1 MENNIL
7 KKISRQIV
15 DKRVIIMIAFLAAC
29 VYCALSISRVHVNN
43 DITSFLPPDTD
54 TRRGLTIMENEFTT
68 YASANVMLAN
78 TTYER
83 ASAAAEKIE
92 TLEHVTGVTFDNSPA
107 HFVDSAA
114 LLTISFDGTS
124 DDENVIAAMNEIRS
138 LTAGFDTYTSSD
150 IGADLL
156 GEIAQQMVG
165 VVALAAV
172 VIMAVLLFTSR
183 SYFEVVIFLIVF
195 SVAALLNMGTNFW
208 LGEISSITNSIAV
221 ILQLAL
227 AIDYAIIFSHR
238 YQDEIDR
245 FPTEREALI
254 EALSKSI
261 VEISSSSLTT
271 ISGLVALMLMQF
283 RLGYDLGLVLSKGI
297 LCSLITVFLLMPG
310 LIASFFRP
318 LRRTTHK
325 SHVPDITGWGRFL
338 MKTRFGF
345 VAVFVIILPLAI
357 WCSSRTEYAFNDAG
371 IDELKYSESRAAA
384 RKITGTFA
392 NDTTIAVLVPSG
404 NYEAEKQFLRD
415 AAELDNV
422 KTVTGLANIEIEDGK
437 VLTDSYTPRMFSMLL
452 NIDFEEAEMLYAAYG
467 VENGQYQPI
476 FGNAETYSVPLI
488 DMFLFLF
495 EKIDQGIV
503 TLDADSQETLDSLR
517 GELERGE
524 AQLRGENWDRMV
536 ITADV
541 PIEGDESVAL
551 VNALRSLADGRYG
564 EGACLVIGDV
574 TSAKELADTFNGDSL
589 LINLLTIAFVFFILI
604 FTFRSVVGAA
614 LLVFVIQGSI
624 WINFTFPYLT
634 HTRASFVTNMI
645 VSAIQM
651 GATIDYAIVIMS
663 RYLDLKKLHPPQEAM
678 AQAVNESFPTVM
690 TSGTIM
696 TVAGILIAYR
706 VSDVYIGH
714 IGLAVGRGALI
725 SVILVLSVLPQ
736 LIVLLDKVIEKTT
749 FRKKT
754 KTEVPWNERWIAA
767 LLRAVLLLSVSGAA
781 LAADLIPLRYP
792 LPRISRS
799 FPRCARRTHGRKG
812 RRSCSRARHQSHRLR
827 IFRPSC
833 CCPERLTAAATA
845 YSAYPLTATPS
856 TQGLFRM
863 VLKTGVVKISRSPAP
878 SARPET
884 AKTSAV
890 SPG

>member
-1 MENNIL
+1 MLFSAKSDNLKATLTEPGGPLLENNIL

-124 DDENVIAAMNEIRS
+124 DDENVISAMNEIRS
-138 LTAGFDTYTSSD
+138 LTAGFDTYTSSE

-325 SHVPDITGWGRFL
+325 SHVPDITSWGRFL

-476 FGNAETYSVPLI
+476 FGNTETYSVPLI

-589 LINLLTIAFVFFILI
+589 LINLLTIAFVFIILI

-663 RYLDLKKLHPPQEAM
+663 RYLDLKKLHTPQEAM
-678 AQAVNESFPTVM
+678 ARAVNESFPTVM

-754 KTEVPWNERWIAA
+754 TTGG
-767 LLRAVLLLSVSGAA
+767 AV
-781 LAADLIPLRYP
+781 
-792 LPRISRS
+792 
-799 FPRCARRTHGRKG
+799 
-812 RRSCSRARHQSHRLR
+812 
-827 IFRPSC
+827 
-833 CCPERLTAAATA
+833 E
-845 YSAYPLTATPS
+845 
-856 TQGLFRM
+856 
-863 VLKTGVVKISRSPAP
+863 
-878 SARPET
+878 
-884 AKTSAV
+884 
-890 SPG
+890 

>member
-1 MENNIL
+1 MLFSTKSDNLKATLTEPGGPLLENNIL

-124 DDENVIAAMNEIRS
+124 DDENVIAAMKEIRS

-338 MKTRFGF
+338 MKTRVGF

-589 LINLLTIAFVFFILI
+589 LINLLTIAFVFIILI

-663 RYLDLKKLHPPQEAM
+663 RYLDLKKLHTPQEAM

-754 KTEVPWNERWIAA
+754 TTGG
-767 LLRAVLLLSVSGAA
+767 SV
-781 LAADLIPLRYP
+781 
-792 LPRISRS
+792 
-799 FPRCARRTHGRKG
+799 
-812 RRSCSRARHQSHRLR
+812 
-827 IFRPSC
+827 
-833 CCPERLTAAATA
+833 E
-845 YSAYPLTATPS
+845 
-856 TQGLFRM
+856 
-863 VLKTGVVKISRSPAP
+863 
-878 SARPET
+878 
-884 AKTSAV
+884 
-890 SPG
+890 

>member
-1 MENNIL
+1 MLFSAKSDNLKATLTEPGGPLLENNIL

-29 VYCALSISRVHVNN
+29 IYCALSISRVHVNN

-124 DDENVIAAMNEIRS
+124 DDENVISAMNEIRS

-476 FGNAETYSVPLI
+476 FGNTETYSVPLI

-589 LINLLTIAFVFFILI
+589 LINLLTIAFVFIILI

-754 KTEVPWNERWIAA
+754 TTGG
-767 LLRAVLLLSVSGAA
+767 AV
-781 LAADLIPLRYP
+781 
-792 LPRISRS
+792 
-799 FPRCARRTHGRKG
+799 
-812 RRSCSRARHQSHRLR
+812 
-827 IFRPSC
+827 
-833 CCPERLTAAATA
+833 E
-845 YSAYPLTATPS
+845 
-856 TQGLFRM
+856 
-863 VLKTGVVKISRSPAP
+863 
-878 SARPET
+878 
-884 AKTSAV
+884 
-890 SPG
+890 

>member
-1 MENNIL
+1 MLFSAKSDNLKRTITEPGGSLLQNNIL
-7 KKISRQIV
+7 KKLSQQIV
-15 DKRVIIMIAFLAAC
+15 DKRVFIMIAFLAAC
-29 VYCALSISRVHVNN
+29 IYCALSISRVRVNN

-68 YASANVMLAN
+68 YASANVMLTN

-92 TLEHVTGVTFDNSPA
+92 ELEHVTGVTFDDSPA

-114 LLTISFDGTS
+114 LLTISFDGSS

-138 LTAGFDTYTSSD
+138 LTSGFDTYTSSE

-254 EALSKSI
+254 EALAKSI

-310 LIASFFRP
+310 LIATFFRP
-318 LRRTTHK
+318 LRKTAHK

-338 MKTRFGF
+338 MKTRIGF
-345 VAVFVIILPLAI
+345 VALFVIIVPIAI
-357 WCSSRTEYAFNDAG
+357 WCSSRTEYAFNDAS

-384 RKITGTFA
+384 RKITSTFA
-392 NDTTIAVLVPSG
+392 NDTTIAVLVPNG
-404 NYEAEKQFLRD
+404 NYEAEKQFLRE

-422 KTVTGLANIEIEDGK
+422 KAVTGLANIEIEDGK
-437 VLTDSYTPRMFSMLL
+437 VLTDSYTPRMLSMLL

-488 DMFLFLF
+488 DIFLFLF

-503 TLDADSQETLDSLR
+503 TLDASSQETLDSLR

-551 VNALRSLADGRYG
+551 VNALRSLADGHYG
-564 EGACLVIGDV
+564 EGECLVIGEV

-589 LINLLTIAFVFFILI
+589 LINLLTIAFVFLILI
-604 FTFRSVVGAA
+604 FTFKSVAGAA
-614 LLVFVIQGSI
+614 ILVFVIQGSI

-663 RYLDLKKLHPPQEAM
+663 RYLDLKKLHPPREAM
-678 AQAVNESFPTVM
+678 AMAVNESFPTVM

-706 VSDVYIGH
+706 VTDVYIGH

-725 SVILVLSVLPQ
+725 SVILVLTVLPQ
-736 LIVLLDKVIEKTT
+736 LIVLLDKLIEVTM

-754 KTEVPWNERWIAA
+754 G
-767 LLRAVLLLSVSGAA
+767 GAA
-781 LAADLIPLRYP
+781 
-792 LPRISRS
+792 
-799 FPRCARRTHGRKG
+799 K
-812 RRSCSRARHQSHRLR
+812 
-827 IFRPSC
+827 
-833 CCPERLTAAATA
+833 
-845 YSAYPLTATPS
+845 
-856 TQGLFRM
+856 
-863 VLKTGVVKISRSPAP
+863 
-878 SARPET
+878 
-884 AKTSAV
+884 
-890 SPG
+890 

>member
-1 MENNIL
+1 MLFSAKSDNLKATLTEPGGPLLENNIL

-452 NIDFEEAEMLYAAYG
+452 NIDFEEAGMLYAAYG

-476 FGNAETYSVPLI
+476 FGNTETYSVPLI

-589 LINLLTIAFVFFILI
+589 LINLLTIAFVFIILI

-624 WINFTFPYLT
+624 WINFTFPHLT

-754 KTEVPWNERWIAA
+754 TTGG
-767 LLRAVLLLSVSGAA
+767 AV
-781 LAADLIPLRYP
+781 
-792 LPRISRS
+792 
-799 FPRCARRTHGRKG
+799 
-812 RRSCSRARHQSHRLR
+812 
-827 IFRPSC
+827 
-833 CCPERLTAAATA
+833 E
-845 YSAYPLTATPS
+845 
-856 TQGLFRM
+856 
-863 VLKTGVVKISRSPAP
+863 
-878 SARPET
+878 
-884 AKTSAV
+884 
-890 SPG
+890 

>member
-1 MENNIL
+1 MLFSAKSDNLKATFTEPGGPLLENNIL

-83 ASAAAEKIE
+83 ASAAAEKID

-325 SHVPDITGWGRFL
+325 SHVPDITVWGRFL

-476 FGNAETYSVPLI
+476 FGNAETFSVPLI

-503 TLDADSQETLDSLR
+503 TLDADSQETLDNLR

-564 EGACLVIGDV
+564 EGGCLVIGDV

-589 LINLLTIAFVFFILI
+589 LINLLTIAFVFIILI

-663 RYLDLKKLHPPQEAM
+663 RYLDLKKLHTPQEAM

-754 KTEVPWNERWIAA
+754 TTGG
-767 LLRAVLLLSVSGAA
+767 AV
-781 LAADLIPLRYP
+781 
-792 LPRISRS
+792 
-799 FPRCARRTHGRKG
+799 
-812 RRSCSRARHQSHRLR
+812 
-827 IFRPSC
+827 
-833 CCPERLTAAATA
+833 E
-845 YSAYPLTATPS
+845 
-856 TQGLFRM
+856 
-863 VLKTGVVKISRSPAP
+863 
-878 SARPET
+878 
-884 AKTSAV
+884 
-890 SPG
+890 

>member
-1 MENNIL
+1 MLFSAKSDNLKATLTEHGGPLLENNIL

-124 DDENVIAAMNEIRS
+124 DDENVIAAMNESRS

-452 NIDFEEAEMLYAAYG
+452 NIDFEEAGMLYAAYG

-589 LINLLTIAFVFFILI
+589 LINLLTIAFVFIILI

-663 RYLDLKKLHPPQEAM
+663 RYLDLKKLHTPQEAM

-754 KTEVPWNERWIAA
+754 TTGG
-767 LLRAVLLLSVSGAA
+767 AV
-781 LAADLIPLRYP
+781 
-792 LPRISRS
+792 
-799 FPRCARRTHGRKG
+799 
-812 RRSCSRARHQSHRLR
+812 
-827 IFRPSC
+827 
-833 CCPERLTAAATA
+833 E
-845 YSAYPLTATPS
+845 
-856 TQGLFRM
+856 
-863 VLKTGVVKISRSPAP
+863 
-878 SARPET
+878 
-884 AKTSAV
+884 
-890 SPG
+890 

>member
-1 MENNIL
+1 MLFSTKSDNLKATLTEPGGPLLENNIL

-138 LTAGFDTYTSSD
+138 LTVGFDTYTSSD

-452 NIDFEEAEMLYAAYG
+452 NIDFEEAGMLYAAYG

-589 LINLLTIAFVFFILI
+589 LINLLTIAFVFIILI

-663 RYLDLKKLHPPQEAM
+663 RYLDLKKLHTPQEAM

-754 KTEVPWNERWIAA
+754 TTGG
-767 LLRAVLLLSVSGAA
+767 AV
-781 LAADLIPLRYP
+781 
-792 LPRISRS
+792 
-799 FPRCARRTHGRKG
+799 
-812 RRSCSRARHQSHRLR
+812 
-827 IFRPSC
+827 
-833 CCPERLTAAATA
+833 E
-845 YSAYPLTATPS
+845 
-856 TQGLFRM
+856 
-863 VLKTGVVKISRSPAP
+863 
-878 SARPET
+878 
-884 AKTSAV
+884 
-890 SPG
+890 

>member
-1 MENNIL
+1 MLFSAKSDNLKATLTEPGGPHLENNIL

-124 DDENVIAAMNEIRS
+124 DDENVIATMNEIRS

-345 VAVFVIILPLAI
+345 VAVFVVILPLAI

-452 NIDFEEAEMLYAAYG
+452 NIDFEEAEILYAAYG

-476 FGNAETYSVPLI
+476 FGNTETYSVPLI

-589 LINLLTIAFVFFILI
+589 LINLLTIAFVFIILI

-663 RYLDLKKLHPPQEAM
+663 RYLDLKKLHTPQEAM

-754 KTEVPWNERWIAA
+754 TTGG
-767 LLRAVLLLSVSGAA
+767 AV
-781 LAADLIPLRYP
+781 
-792 LPRISRS
+792 
-799 FPRCARRTHGRKG
+799 
-812 RRSCSRARHQSHRLR
+812 
-827 IFRPSC
+827 
-833 CCPERLTAAATA
+833 E
-845 YSAYPLTATPS
+845 
-856 TQGLFRM
+856 
-863 VLKTGVVKISRSPAP
+863 
-878 SARPET
+878 
-884 AKTSAV
+884 
-890 SPG
+890 

>member
-1 MENNIL
+1 MLFSAKSDNLKATLTEPGGPLLENNIL

-83 ASAAAEKIE
+83 ASAAAERIE

-404 NYEAEKQFLRD
+404 IYEVEKQFLRD

-589 LINLLTIAFVFFILI
+589 LINLLTIAFVFIILI

-663 RYLDLKKLHPPQEAM
+663 RYLDLKKLHTPQEAM
-678 AQAVNESFPTVM
+678 ARAVNESFPTVM

-754 KTEVPWNERWIAA
+754 TTGG
-767 LLRAVLLLSVSGAA
+767 AV
-781 LAADLIPLRYP
+781 
-792 LPRISRS
+792 
-799 FPRCARRTHGRKG
+799 
-812 RRSCSRARHQSHRLR
+812 
-827 IFRPSC
+827 
-833 CCPERLTAAATA
+833 E
-845 YSAYPLTATPS
+845 
-856 TQGLFRM
+856 
-863 VLKTGVVKISRSPAP
+863 
-878 SARPET
+878 
-884 AKTSAV
+884 
-890 SPG
+890 

>member
-1 MENNIL
+1 MLFSAKSDNLKATLTEPGGPLLENNIL

-124 DDENVIAAMNEIRS
+124 DDENVIATMNEIRS

-318 LRRTTHK
+318 LRRTMHK

-589 LINLLTIAFVFFILI
+589 LINLLTIAFVFIILI

-754 KTEVPWNERWIAA
+754 TTGG
-767 LLRAVLLLSVSGAA
+767 AV
-781 LAADLIPLRYP
+781 
-792 LPRISRS
+792 
-799 FPRCARRTHGRKG
+799 
-812 RRSCSRARHQSHRLR
+812 
-827 IFRPSC
+827 
-833 CCPERLTAAATA
+833 E
-845 YSAYPLTATPS
+845 
-856 TQGLFRM
+856 
-863 VLKTGVVKISRSPAP
+863 
-878 SARPET
+878 
-884 AKTSAV
+884 
-890 SPG
+890 

>member
-1 MENNIL
+1 MLFSAKSDNLKATLTEPGGPLLENNIL

-83 ASAAAEKIE
+83 ASSAAEKIE

-345 VAVFVIILPLAI
+345 VVMFVIILPLAI

-488 DMFLFLF
+488 DIFLFLF

-589 LINLLTIAFVFFILI
+589 LINLLTIAFVFIILI

-663 RYLDLKKLHPPQEAM
+663 RYLDLKKLHTPQEAM

-749 FRKKT
+749 FRKKMT
-754 KTEVPWNERWIAA
+754 TGG
-767 LLRAVLLLSVSGAA
+767 AV
-781 LAADLIPLRYP
+781 
-792 LPRISRS
+792 
-799 FPRCARRTHGRKG
+799 
-812 RRSCSRARHQSHRLR
+812 
-827 IFRPSC
+827 
-833 CCPERLTAAATA
+833 E
-845 YSAYPLTATPS
+845 
-856 TQGLFRM
+856 
-863 VLKTGVVKISRSPAP
+863 
-878 SARPET
+878 
-884 AKTSAV
+884 
-890 SPG
+890 

>member
-1 MENNIL
+1 MLFSAKSDNLKATLTEPGGPLLENNIL

-124 DDENVIAAMNEIRS
+124 DDENVIATMNEIRS

-404 NYEAEKQFLRD
+404 NYEAEKQFLCD

-564 EGACLVIGDV
+564 EGECLVIGDV

-589 LINLLTIAFVFFILI
+589 LINLLTIAFVFIILI
-604 FTFRSVVGAA
+604 FTFRSAVGAA

-754 KTEVPWNERWIAA
+754 TTGG
-767 LLRAVLLLSVSGAA
+767 AV
-781 LAADLIPLRYP
+781 
-792 LPRISRS
+792 
-799 FPRCARRTHGRKG
+799 
-812 RRSCSRARHQSHRLR
+812 
-827 IFRPSC
+827 
-833 CCPERLTAAATA
+833 E
-845 YSAYPLTATPS
+845 
-856 TQGLFRM
+856 
-863 VLKTGVVKISRSPAP
+863 
-878 SARPET
+878 
-884 AKTSAV
+884 
-890 SPG
+890 